1 MPMFKM
7 NAEAALDQARHALG
21 QVIPD
26 TTEHWLEVARAEAAI
41 GQAYATL
48 AQAEAIAAR
57 GDD

>member
-21 QVIPD
+21 RVNPE
-26 TTEHWLEVARAEAAI
+26 TNEHWLEVARVEAAI
-41 GQAYATL
+41 AQAYATL